1 MALKLVRHAGTI
13 TASTMGD
20 DAAHGVE
27 LGKLVRGH
35 AVRVSEFAGNDI
47 FIKVTSIDAQTAVTA
62 TNGMYLKGGTT
73 ITVVPEGDR
82 PAITGDD
89 GKFFIVQDTAAN
101 AGDKILNEDDSGGA
115 IIINAA
121 EEAYFLSAIN
131 ETAGSDAGKKKSKD
145 TMKSTSKIIEHLVNS
160 DTQRGQL

>member
-1 MALKLVRHAGTI
+1 MALKLIRHVGTI
-13 TASTMGD
+13 TATTLGD
-20 DAAHGVE
+20 DAAHGLA
-27 LGKLVRGH
+27 LGKLGNGN
-35 AVRVSEFAGNDI
+35 AFRVNEFGGNDI

-115 IIINAA
+115 IIINEA
-121 EEAYFLSAIN
+121 EEA
-131 ETAGSDAGKKKSKD
+131 
-145 TMKSTSKIIEHLVNS
+145 
-160 DTQRGQL
+160 

>member
-20 DAAHGVE
+20 DAAHGLE
-27 LGKLVRGH
+27 LGKLVKGH
-35 AVRVSEFAGNDI
+35 AIRVSEFAGQDI

-62 TNGMYLKGGTT
+62 TNGMYLKGSTSIT
-73 ITVVPEGDR
+73 IVPEGDR
-82 PAITGDD
+82 PSITGDD

-131 ETAGSDAGKKKSKD
+131 ETAGSDAGVHVE
-145 TMKSTSKIIEHLVNS
+145 IVALGNPI
-160 DTQRGQL
+160 

>member
-1 MALKLVRHAGTI
+1 
-13 TASTMGD
+13 MGD

-89 GKFFIVQDTAAN
+89 GKFFIVQNTAAN
-101 AGDKILNEDDSGGA
+101 EGDKILLEDDTGHA
-115 IIINAA
+115 IILNAA

-131 ETAGSDAGKKKSKD
+131 ETAGSDAGVHV
-145 TMKSTSKIIEHLVNS
+145 ELVALGNPI
-160 DTQRGQL
+160 

>member
-1 MALKLVRHAGTI
+1 MALKLIRHVGTI
-13 TASTMGD
+13 TASTLGD
-20 DAAHGVE
+20 DAAHGLA
-27 LGKLVRGH
+27 LGKLGNGN
-35 AVRVSEFAGNDI
+35 AFRVSEFAGNDI

-131 ETAGSDAGKKKSKD
+131 ETAGSDAGVHVE
-145 TMKSTSKIIEHLVNS
+145 IVALGNPI
-160 DTQRGQL
+160 

>member
-20 DAAHGVE
+20 DASHGVE

-35 AVRVSEFAGNDI
+35 AIRVSEFAGNDI

-89 GKFFIVQDTAAN
+89 GKFFIVQNTAAN
-101 AGDKILNEDDSGGA
+101 EGDKILNEDDSGGA

-131 ETAGSDAGKKKSKD
+131 ETAGSDAGVHVEVVALGNP
-145 TMKSTSKIIEHLVNS
+145 I
-160 DTQRGQL
+160 

>member
-1 MALKLVRHAGTI
+1 
-13 TASTMGD
+13 MGD

-89 GKFFIVQDTAAN
+89 GKFFIVQNTLYN
-101 AGDKILNEDDSGGA
+101 EGDKILNEDDSGGA
-115 IIINAA
+115 IIIN
-121 EEAYFLSAIN
+121 L
-131 ETAGSDAGKKKSKD
+131 KKS
-145 TMKSTSKIIEHLVNS
+145 ILFIS
-160 DTQRGQL
+160 DK

>member
-20 DAAHGVE
+20 DAAHGLE
-27 LGKLVRGH
+27 LGKLVKGH
-35 AVRVSEFAGNDI
+35 AIRVSEFAGQDI
-47 FIKVTSIDAQTAVTA
+47 FIKVTSIDAQTAVTSS
-62 TNGMYLKGGTT
+62 NGMYVKGGTT
-73 ITVVPEGDR
+73 VTVVPEGDR

-131 ETAGSDAGKKKSKD
+131 ETAGSDAGVHVEIVAQGN
-145 TMKSTSKIIEHLVNS
+145 TI
-160 DTQRGQL
+160 

>member
-1 MALKLVRHAGTI
+1 MALKLVRHVGTI

-89 GKFFIVQDTAAN
+89 GKFFIVQNTVN
-101 AGDKILNEDDSGGA
+101 EGDKILLEDDTGGA
-115 IIINAA
+115 IIINAV
-121 EEAYFLSAIN
+121 
-131 ETAGSDAGKKKSKD
+131 KKH
-145 TMKSTSKIIEHLVNS
+145 TFY
-160 DTQRGQL
+160 QR